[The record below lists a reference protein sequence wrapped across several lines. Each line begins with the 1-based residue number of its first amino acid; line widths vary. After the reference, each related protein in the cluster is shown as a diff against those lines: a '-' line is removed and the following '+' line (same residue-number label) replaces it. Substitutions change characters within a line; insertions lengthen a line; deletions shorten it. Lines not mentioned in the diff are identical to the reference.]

1 MLQELCARST
11 KQHHDAAEAE
21 SEHAL
26 LQSAQCGG
34 GGRTNAVTRE
44 RQKKRDEALFDRPYQ
59 RLAND
64 AARLYLQSAAQQL
77 SGVAS
82 AKARKDEGSDSI
94 CKRHI
99 KSFNPKRRHTLQRS
113 PSAHRDNRE
122 TARHADVASAVTA
135 LHLPRKASAGCTS
148 YRRRC
153 LVRWTA

>member
-1 MLQELCARST
+1 VLEVRSNIT
-11 KQHHDAAEAE
+11 TRQKLKTNTRCFSRRNAEAVAE
-21 SEHAL
+21 RTLSLEN
-26 LQSAQCGG
+26 
-34 GGRTNAVTRE
+34 GR
-44 RQKKRDEALFDRPYQ
+44 KKRDEALFDRPYQ
-59 RLAND
+59 TLAND

-99 KSFNPKRRHTLQRS
+99 KSLNPKRRHTLQRS

-135 LHLPRKASAGCTS
+135 LHLPRKASARCTS